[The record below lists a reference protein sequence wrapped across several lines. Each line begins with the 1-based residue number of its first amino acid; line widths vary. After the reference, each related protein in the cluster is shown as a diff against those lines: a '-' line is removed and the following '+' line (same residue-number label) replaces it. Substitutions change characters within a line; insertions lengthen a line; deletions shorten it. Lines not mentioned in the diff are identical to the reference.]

1 MLPPTLRV
9 PEMLVPSSV
18 KVSVPLPMAPSK
30 SVLPLPRYWSARI
43 GPAASS
49 SPAAV
54 RRVPNLIRVTTR
66 RSFLGLTVVLSHR
79 SCASIPDA
87 CCIPHSYVTWWAVA
101 SIFCNIMLVPA
112 HLDTA
117 AGARTYQRGYGLIR
131 RRKVIPR
138 DPRIGPQIDRR
149 TAFQRARQ
157 FWGTFTDEHYVDH
170 YTILDLLL
178 DPEGGLSDIT
188 GLYLAKFRLL
198 PAG

>member
-1 MLPPTLRV
+1 
-9 PEMLVPSSV
+9 
-18 KVSVPLPMAPSK
+18 
-30 SVLPLPRYWSARI
+30 
-43 GPAASS
+43 
-49 SPAAV
+49 
-54 RRVPNLIRVTTR
+54 
-66 RSFLGLTVVLSHR
+66 
-79 SCASIPDA
+79 
-87 CCIPHSYVTWWAVA
+87 
-101 SIFCNIMLVPA
+101 MLVPA

-131 RRKVIPR
+131 RRKVISR

-198 PAG
+198 PAGQRIFIRTVQQINGWRDLPKTISARIPAP